1 MTAPKPAAICLL
13 SVLLISGCMGGP
25 ERSNVLKASGEAE
38 VVVMD
43 FATPLSF
50 SPLPEGWYHYKFLT
64 RSPMDIAFATKEGVP
79 AIRLA
84 TKASASMLF
93 RHVDI
98 DLQQYPL
105 LAWRWYVEQPIES
118 ALDERTPEG
127 DDHPARLFI
136 TFQTPMGEKRS
147 MEIIWGNTVL
157 KAGDVKYLGKFPH
170 WVANGGN
177 ANIRKWHAEEV
188 DLARIYR
195 RFWPDAGDEV
205 RVVDIAL
212 FCDSDETR
220 GASIAYFADV
230 RLKRAR

>member
-1 MTAPKPAAICLL
+1 MRRLATIRLL
-13 SVLLISGCMGGP
+13 VALLVAGCMGAP
-25 ERSNVLKASGEAE
+25 ERRNVLKASGEAE

-43 FATPLSF
+43 FTAPLPL
-50 SPLPEGWYHYKFLT
+50 SPLPGGWYHRKFLT
-64 RSPMDIAFATKEGVP
+64 RSPMDISFATKEGVP

-84 TKASASMLF
+84 TSASASMLF

-98 DLQQYPL
+98 DLRQYPL
-105 LAWRWYVEQPIES
+105 LAWRWYIEQPIES

-127 DDHPARLFI
+127 DDHPARLFV
-136 TFQTPMGEKRS
+136 TFQTQAGEQRS
-147 MEIIWGNTVL
+147 MEIIWGNSVL
-157 KAGDVKYLGKFPH
+157 KAGDVKYLGTFPH
-170 WVANGGN
+170 WVANGGH
-177 ANIRKWHAEEV
+177 ANIRKWQSEQA
-188 DLARIYR
+188 DLAQIYK
-195 RFWPDAGDEV
+195 RFWPGEDDAV